1 MKVAAALSALA
12 LAHSALAIAEY
23 YQCGGYEGIT
33 GECDAGNVYA
43 PPPTLQNV
51 NSTRAN
57 QAWFALFKI
66 LTTSTSRGSNYYWW
80 FITDNNHHNYYYD
93 HHNLTDYLQDYHD
106 HHVVDYFQNLDHY
119 VQDLDD
125 F

>member
-33 GECDAGNVYA
+33 GECDAG
-43 PPPTLQNV
+43 L
-51 NSTRAN
+51 
-57 QAWFALFKI
+57 
-66 LTTSTSRGSNYYWW
+66 
-80 FITDNNHHNYYYD
+80 DNNDHND
-93 HHNLTDYLQDYHD
+93 HFQDYHD
-106 HHVVDYFQNLDHY
+106 HHDLADYFQDYHQHVVDYFQDLDHY
-119 VQDLDD
+119 VQDIDD